1 MEEHQ
6 HEPLAFSIHKL
17 LPYMREFM
25 DDQYI
30 SMAVVLDQELRKG
43 WSESHSEN
51 ILLLEEAIITLH
63 GEASELLKA
72 FR

>member
-1 MEEHQ
+1 
-6 HEPLAFSIHKL
+6 
-17 LPYMREFM
+17 MREFM

-51 ILLLEEAIITLH
+51 ILLLEEAIITLY